1 MKSVSLRITTVL
13 EREKKGGHNY
23 SFKRHINP
31 MQRVF
36 IWSFK
41 QAIYLQIQINLENLI
56 TDLCNNIKAL

>member
-1 MKSVSLRITTVL
+1 
-13 EREKKGGHNY
+13 
-23 SFKRHINP
+23 